1 MKKNLFSFDTNNS
14 SDASGSLVGQITC
27 EPCASEC
34 EKIKKKINNRKLS
47 DISDEEATHIFSPF
61 NNNKD

>member
-27 EPCASEC
+27 EPCSLEV
-34 EKIKKKINNRKLS
+34 EKIKNKINNRKLS
-47 DISDEEATHIFSPF
+47 DIKDHEVISVLTPF
-61 NNNKD
+61 NN